1 MIKIFLFVFIFT
13 LASSKTIPSVKLGVN
28 TTFDKNNNEFK
39 FQYSGPGKDIILFY
53 FKLDN
58 NYINYDIDCP
68 NGGSSTS
75 ISGSSESSKA
85 LSQLGKKGTCTIKFE
100 PEEENKGSFVIYT
113 LNNKLSIKLKNKYGN
128 LLSES
133 EDDDDDWV
141 SASQLTFSVPKLDR
155 DVNAKFEYSN
165 SVYIH
170 GDTFNIENPFKVC
183 HGKECEE
190 NLSTYE
196 FKKGESYEISVK
208 VSKVTNEY
216 DDKYIIIPGFTFYDI
231 KYNGTYSPD
240 DILDVDT
247 NSANGLKAKLLFIS
261 LILLLL

>member
-1 MIKIFLFVFIFT
+1 MKKIFLLAFIFI
-13 LASSKTIPSVKLGVN
+13 LVSPKSIPSVNLGVN
-28 TTFDKNNNEFK
+28 TTFDMNNNEFK

-58 NYINYDIDCP
+58 NCVDYDIDCP
-68 NGGSSTS
+68 NGGSGSS
-75 ISGSSESSKA
+75 ISGSSEFSKVF
-85 LSQLGKKGTCTIKFE
+85 QQIEKKGTCTITFE
-100 PEEENKGSFVIYT
+100 PKEENKGSFVIYT
-113 LNNKLSIKLKNKYGN
+113 LNSKLSIKLKNKYGN

-133 EDDDDDWV
+133 ERDFNWISV
-141 SASQLTFSVPKLDR
+141 SQLTFSVPKLDR

-165 SVYIH
+165 NVYID
-170 GDTFNIENPFKVC
+170 GDPFTIENPFKVC

-196 FKKGESYEISVK
+196 FKKGESYEVSVK
-208 VSKVTNEY
+208 VSKVANED
-216 DDKYIIIPGFTFYDI
+216 DDKYIIIPGFTFYDS

-240 DILDVDT
+240 DILDGDT
-247 NSANGLKAKLLFIS
+247 SYASGLKAKLLFIS